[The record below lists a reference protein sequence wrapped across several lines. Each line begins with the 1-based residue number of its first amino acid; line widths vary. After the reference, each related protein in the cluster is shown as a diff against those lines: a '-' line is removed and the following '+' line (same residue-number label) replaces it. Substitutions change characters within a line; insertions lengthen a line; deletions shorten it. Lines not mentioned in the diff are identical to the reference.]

1 PSALECLLFCSGF
14 TLRPVPGL
22 LSARD
27 FMNALAFRTFFST
40 QYIRHHSAPLYTPE
54 PDVVHELLGH
64 APLLANPL
72 EVRQWRPED
81 AAQQDFPITTY
92 QPVLF
97 VAESLKDARDSLL
110 RYIQNHIHKPFA
122 TRYDN

>member
-1 PSALECLLFCSGF
+1 FVSLCPSIWLLFP
-14 TLRPVPGL
+14 LRHCISFGCR
-22 LSARD
+22 LSL
-27 FMNALAFRTFFST
+27 FLS
-40 QYIRHHSAPLYTPE
+40 
-54 PDVVHELLGH
+54 
-64 APLLANPL
+64 L

-92 QPVLF
+92 QPVLY

-122 TRYDN
+122 TRYDNATRTLHVSTDVHMPPVSVKI